1 MITLFD
7 GSSAGSC
14 YRISEESAGQT
25 SARFIY
31 KGSAGKDYSGMKGSS
46 VAVYPFDEDV
56 DIAISGSGAYKVN
69 GLELQAVQLYREG
82 SFADGSFPM
91 LAVGDGDSSSDYEF
105 RNVCGGLKLQL
116 YGDCAVREIEVSG
129 NNAELLA
136 GPAYIFAY
144 TDGRTPQISMHSD
157 ASRTV
162 VLDCGEKGVRL
173 NKNEATDF
181 IITLPPVDFS
191 KGFNVQV
198 RDVSGRELTL
208 KTASRRR

>member
-1 MITLFD
+1 M
-7 GSSAGSC
+7 SSLKRIPEQNGIVWNC
-14 YRISEESAGQT
+14 YIKRDEKIYSDCSGRTVTSFLLRKPIGEKCRRTDRILH
-25 SARFIY
+25 IC
-31 KGSAGKDYSGMKGSS
+31 
-46 VAVYPFDEDV
+46 
-56 DIAISGSGAYKVN
+56 
-69 GLELQAVQLYREG
+69 
-82 SFADGSFPM
+82 
-91 LAVGDGDSSSDYEF
+91 DYEF

-116 YGDCAVREIEVSG
+116 YGDYAVREIEVSG
-129 NNAELLA
+129 NNVELLA

-173 NKNEATDF
+173 NKNEDTDF

-198 RDVSGRELTL
+198 RDVSGR
-208 KTASRRR
+208 